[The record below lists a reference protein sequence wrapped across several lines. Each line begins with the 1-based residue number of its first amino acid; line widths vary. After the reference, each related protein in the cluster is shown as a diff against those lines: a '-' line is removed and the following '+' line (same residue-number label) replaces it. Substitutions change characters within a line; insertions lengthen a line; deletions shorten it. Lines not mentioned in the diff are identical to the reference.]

1 VAAPY
6 LTLAEIWA
14 QRQPEFSDQDL
25 AHYGPLT
32 RSLVQVFGHSH
43 PGFALKT
50 VPIGTGY
57 DLEPLVAYLQ
67 ALEKDTYWHEPIA
80 NLLTIL
86 EEQGKQQ
93 GMSQAM
99 AVWLDRL
106 HHPPVGGLALPHRPD
121 LWRLIGDLAI
131 GSNNATAAAL
141 AYRCAL

>member
-1 VAAPY
+1 
-6 LTLAEIWA
+6 
-14 QRQPEFSDQDL
+14 
-25 AHYGPLT
+25 
-32 RSLVQVFGHSH
+32 
-43 PGFALKT
+43 
-50 VPIGTGY
+50 
-57 DLEPLVAYLQ
+57 VAYLQ
-67 ALEKDTYWHEPIA
+67 ALEKNTYWHEPIA
-80 NLLTIL
+80 NLLTVL
-86 EEQGKQQ
+86 ERQGKQQ